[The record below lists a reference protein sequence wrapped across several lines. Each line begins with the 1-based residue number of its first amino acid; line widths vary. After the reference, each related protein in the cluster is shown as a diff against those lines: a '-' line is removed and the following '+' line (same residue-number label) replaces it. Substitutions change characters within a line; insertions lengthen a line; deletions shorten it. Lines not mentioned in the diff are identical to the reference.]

1 MISVNIVLA
10 ALMTQLSDLARTVE
24 ADIMPE
30 NRNFC
35 VTGTVSYVL
44 VHQEHYCHILVD
56 DGKIGVDVT
65 GTLKQCPKPS
75 PGDIIRLDGMFMPE
89 GAGSVQPQFSRLEI
103 LGRANAPAPA
113 SGSADEIMSGRYDFR
128 RALLI
133 GEIRDVEPSE
143 TNPYWNFLSVIAQGN
158 QYYATIPAH
167 GATMA
172 ELSALIGSHVQM
184 DGFPDSH
191 TCSFR
196 FLNERHF
203 KINSIDN
210 VKVLRPTP
218 EDPFADA
225 PSADRLCRLNA
236 KDLSMLER
244 HKAAGRIIS
253 IWQSNYA
260 LLQMRDGRMAFISF
274 AGKQNLKRGDYAEVA
289 GYPDTDGFT
298 LILSR
303 AQSRL
308 LDNEPF
314 EEPAVITLSEQDVAK
329 TLSGEIPETPL
340 RQGTRFSVTGNV
352 AAFSEM
358 QRSQKTFPLS
368 IGGVMLEVDF
378 SSVSDVEKI
387 IGHGYKVKVSGTCVH
402 TSENKSIAAGG
413 THLNG
418 MRLIMDKTGDLDVIS
433 KPAWWTPQKLTVVLS
448 IVVFA
453 LAGTLFWNRE
463 LRKLSEKRGQ
473 ELFQERSASALAEL
487 KTAERTRLA
496 AEIHDTISQ
505 ILTGAA
511 MQLDA
516 GETQAAKRILASCR
530 RELRCC
536 LWDLRSHALDA
547 ETFSDAIRETL
558 APHIGTCRLLID
570 FTVSPEG
577 LSEAMRHTA
586 LSIIREAAVNA
597 IRHGRAKT
605 ISVSGERKDSRLS
618 FSVIDDGKGFDT
630 ATVRGSNEGHFG
642 ILGMRERAKAFGGS
656 ITITSTPGIGTEVN
670 VTLEESEI

>member
-1 MISVNIVLA
+1 MISANIILA

-44 VHQEHYCHILVD
+44 IHQEHYCHILVD

-65 GTLKQCPKPS
+65 GTLKECPKPS

-172 ELSALIGSHVQM
+172 ELTALIGSHVQM

-196 FLNERHF
+196 FLSERHF

-225 PSADRLCRLNA
+225 PSADRLRGLNA

-244 HKAAGRIIS
+244 HKAAGRIIT

-260 LLQMRDGRMAFISF
+260 LLQMRD
-274 AGKQNLKRGDYAEVA
+274 
-289 GYPDTDGFT
+289 
-298 LILSR
+298 
-303 AQSRL
+303 
-308 LDNEPF
+308 
-314 EEPAVITLSEQDVAK
+314 
-329 TLSGEIPETPL
+329 
-340 RQGTRFSVTGNV
+340 
-352 AAFSEM
+352 
-358 QRSQKTFPLS
+358 
-368 IGGVMLEVDF
+368 
-378 SSVSDVEKI
+378 
-387 IGHGYKVKVSGTCVH
+387 
-402 TSENKSIAAGG
+402 
-413 THLNG
+413 
-418 MRLIMDKTGDLDVIS
+418 
-433 KPAWWTPQKLTVVLS
+433 
-448 IVVFA
+448 
-453 LAGTLFWNRE
+453 
-463 LRKLSEKRGQ
+463 
-473 ELFQERSASALAEL
+473 
-487 KTAERTRLA
+487 
-496 AEIHDTISQ
+496 
-505 ILTGAA
+505 
-511 MQLDA
+511 
-516 GETQAAKRILASCR
+516 
-530 RELRCC
+530 
-536 LWDLRSHALDA
+536 
-547 ETFSDAIRETL
+547 
-558 APHIGTCRLLID
+558 
-570 FTVSPEG
+570 
-577 LSEAMRHTA
+577 
-586 LSIIREAAVNA
+586 
-597 IRHGRAKT
+597 
-605 ISVSGERKDSRLS
+605 
-618 FSVIDDGKGFDT
+618 
-630 ATVRGSNEGHFG
+630 
-642 ILGMRERAKAFGGS
+642 
-656 ITITSTPGIGTEVN
+656 
-670 VTLEESEI
+670 